1 VIAHD
6 RLAAAVTELAARA
19 EPADVRAQLHA
30 LAGIVANLGAPPVVG
45 DDALVA
51 GDDSLVA
58 GDDSLADG
66 DDSLARALEAAIAAG
81 DEPAAVAAMRDLARR
96 DRARV
101 RRIDWT
107 AASRG

>member
-1 VIAHD
+1 MIAHD

-30 LAGIVANLGAPPVVG
+30 LAGIVANLGTPPVVG
-45 DDALVA
+45 GDA
-51 GDDSLVA
+51 
-58 GDDSLADG
+58 LADG

>member
-1 VIAHD
+1 MIAHD

-45 DDALVA
+45 DDA
-51 GDDSLVA
+51 LVA